1 VKVQTSVPGT
11 FPVEFGAALAAI
23 RKDPNSGFPFRS
35 LVPLWS
41 RQVPYTMAKFYFF
54 EMVKEEFYRSVFTAP
69 KESYSKGILLS
80 PLFLY

>member
-1 VKVQTSVPGT
+1 
-11 FPVEFGAALAAI
+11 
-23 RKDPNSGFPFRS
+23 
-35 LVPLWS
+35 VPLWS